1 LRIITGSAE
10 LQFGNYSYPDIW
22 INMPNW
28 SSALPVRM
36 YIQSPHAIIRIVG
49 QGKEKEISKRVEHG
63 WYSVVRRLF
72 KRRSAII
79 GLVLISILVFT
90 GLFGPLLTPHDP
102 KLIYKNYEKKLPGT
116 IIPKGDIDKELE
128 YAAKGAFK
136 YPRLVNGEYSVF
148 YLGTD
153 DQGRDLLSRLLY
165 GARVSLIVGIVAE
178 IIAVVIGTIVGSL
191 SGFYGGWLDSLLMRI
206 TDVFF
211 AFPSLLLAIGILA
224 IFERPGLWNIFFALG
239 VVGWTQ
245 IARIVRG
252 QVLSVKEAEF
262 VEAARAVGAGDFR
275 ILFRH
280 IIPNVLAPIIVV
292 GTLGIAWNIL
302 SEAGLSF
309 LGLGVQPPDPSWG
322 NMLTDARNYIN
333 SRHYYITIIPGL
345 AIALTVLGFNLL
357 GDGLRDSLDPR
368 MRKGVG

>member
-1 LRIITGSAE
+1 
-10 LQFGNYSYPDIW
+10 
-22 INMPNW
+22 
-28 SSALPVRM
+28 M
-36 YIQSPHAIIRIVG
+36 YKG
-49 QGKEKEISKRVEHG
+49 
-63 WYSVVRRLF
+63 
-72 KRRSAII
+72 
-79 GLVLISILVFT
+79 
-90 GLFGPLLTPHDP
+90 
-102 KLIYKNYEKKLPGT
+102 YEKKLPGT
-116 IIPKGDIDKELE
+116 KIPKSDIDRELQFTE
-128 YAAKGAFK
+128 QDVFK
-136 YPRLVNGEYSVF
+136 YPILINNEYSIF

-153 DQGRDLLSRLLY
+153 DQGRDILTRLLY
-165 GARVSLIVGIVAE
+165 GARVSLLVGVLAE
-178 IIAVVIGTIVGSL
+178 IIAVIIGVTIGGL

-206 TDVFF
+206 TDIFF

-262 VEAARAVGAGDFR
+262 VEAARAVGAGDLR

-280 IIPNVLAPIIVV
+280 ILPNTLAPIIVV
-292 GTLGIAWNIL
+292 GTLGVAWNIL

-322 NMLTDARNYIN
+322 NMLTDGRNYIN
-333 SRHYYITIIPGL
+333 SASYYIAIIPGL
-345 AIALTVLGFNLL
+345 AIVFTVLGFNLL

-368 MRKGVG
+368 LRKGTA